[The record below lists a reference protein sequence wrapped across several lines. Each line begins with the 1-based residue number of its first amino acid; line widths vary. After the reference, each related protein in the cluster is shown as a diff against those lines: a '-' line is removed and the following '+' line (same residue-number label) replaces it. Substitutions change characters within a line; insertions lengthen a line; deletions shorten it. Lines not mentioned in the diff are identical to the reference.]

1 MNEHAGPLL
10 GKRDSL
16 RVIDCRVCGYAHLET
31 MPNTDDLNRFYASDF
46 WTKEQP
52 GALARIEEQR
62 KWWAATY
69 GDWLELV
76 ERHAPGRMLMLLDV
90 GVGYGYFLKSAS
102 IRGWDIQGIEP
113 SLRAAQYATH
123 QTGTAVWCGTWEE
136 APRLGVRTSCISALW
151 LIEHLPDPLCFLR
164 WAHDRLLS
172 GGVLLVV
179 VPNDFTPIQRLISTS
194 GKVAVPW
201 WFIHH
206 THISYFT
213 PVTLSNLLGRAGFRV
228 VERTTMYPMEHY
240 LYDGKD
246 YTADASLGAELHG
259 RVEARDLAMT
269 RASRMTFYR
278 EMAQNYEGR
287 EIVMVAKR
295 DD

>member
-1 MNEHAGPLL
+1 MLNEHAGPLL
-10 GKRDSL
+10 VERDSL
-16 RVIDCRVCGYAHLET
+16 RVIDCKVCGYAHLEK

-46 WTKEQP
+46 WTKEKP

-62 KWWAATY
+62 EWWAETY

-76 ERHAPGRMLMLLDV
+76 ERHAPGRTLLDV
-90 GVGYGYFLKSAS
+90 GCGYGHFMRAAS
-102 IRGWDIQGIEP
+102 QRDWGAWGIEP
-113 SLRAAQYATH
+113 SDTASDFSIDQG
-123 QTGTAVWCGTWEE
+123 GTVWWGSWETFQS
-136 APRLGVRTSCISALW
+136 PGYDCVSALW
-151 LIEHLPDPLCFLR
+151 LIEHLPDPLRFLR
-164 WAHDRLLS
+164 WAHDRLLP
-172 GGVLLVV
+172 GGMLLVV

-201 WFIHH
+201 WFIHP

-213 PVTLSNLLGRAGFRV
+213 PVTLANLLGRAGFRV

-269 RASRMTFYR
+269 RARRMAFYR

-287 EIVMVAKR
+287 EIVIVAKR